1 MNIKRLGKAIG
12 AGLRKKA
19 PKICIGAGIAAG
31 VAALVTTAIQSTKLS
46 DIIDEGKE
54 EMDKRQQAVD
64 DGKKF
69 KDENGN
75 EQPYTQD
82 ICDADKR
89 KVYFRTALKVA
100 KLYAIP
106 ACLAIGSVV
115 LVCCGAHILSAR
127 LAAETA
133 AYNGAVAAMKA
144 AKSRCEEVCGKE
156 KTEEIFSGLK
166 KTGEY
171 YDVVEKDEN
180 GKDKTVKK
188 PVYEMDENG
197 VDNRFSFIFSKE
209 TTPCWCQ
216 SHMYNQKFFNFQ
228 ENDLNTMLDLD
239 GAVKLS
245 DALKKLHILPPKE
258 NNMTDK
264 DGWLHKEF
272 GGMDGY
278 IQITATL
285 IDPATETYRL
295 EFNVDGDISDRYS
308 KALWARRNHRH
319 SLDD

>member
-12 AGLRKKA
+12 AGLRKNA

-31 VAALVTTAIQSTKLS
+31 IAAIVTTGIQSTKLS
-46 DIIDEGKE
+46 DIIDEANE
-54 EMDKRQQAVD
+54 EMDKRQEAVD
-64 DGKKF
+64 EGKKF
-69 KDENGN
+69 KDEDGK
-75 EQPYTQD
+75 EQEYTQEV
-82 ICDADKR
+82 CDADKR
-89 KVYFRTALKVA
+89 KVYFRTAVKIA

-106 ACLAIGSVV
+106 ACLAIGSIV
-115 LVCCGAHILSAR
+115 LVCCGAHILSVR

-171 YDVVEKDEN
+171 YDVIEKDADGNE
-180 GKDKTVKK
+180 KKVKK
-188 PVYEMDENG
+188 PVYETDENG

-209 TTPCWCQ
+209 TSPMWSA
-216 SHMYNQKFFNFQ
+216 SHMYNQKLFSFQ

-245 DALKKLHILPPKE
+245 DALKKFRILPPE
-258 NNMTDK
+258 DNNMTDR

-278 IQITATL
+278 IQVTATL

-295 EFNVDGDISDRYS
+295 EFNVDGDISDKYA
-308 KALWARRNHRH
+308 KALWARRNHKH

>member
-12 AGLRKKA
+12 AGLKKHA

-31 VAALVTTAIQSTKLS
+31 LGAIVMTGIQSTKLS
-46 DIIDEGKE
+46 DIIDEANE

-64 DGKKF
+64 EGKKF
-69 KDENGN
+69 KDENGK
-75 EQPYTQD
+75 EQPYTQEV
-82 ICDADKR
+82 CDLDKR
-89 KVYFRTALKVA
+89 KVYFRTAKQIA

-106 ACLAIGSVV
+106 ACLAIGSIV

-133 AYNGAVAAMKA
+133 AYNAAVVSLKK
-144 AKSRCEEVCGKE
+144 AKSRCEEVVGKE

-180 GKDKTVKK
+180 GKEKTVKK
-188 PVYEMDENG
+188 EKCEMDENG

-209 TTPCWCQ
+209 TSPCWSS
-216 SHMYNQKFFNFQ
+216 SHMYNQQFFSFQ
-228 ENDLNTMLDLD
+228 ENDLNTSLDLD

-245 DALKKLHILPPKE
+245 DALRKFRILPPKE
-258 NNMTDK
+258 NNMTDR
-264 DGWLHKEF
+264 DGWLHKDF

-278 IQITATL
+278 IQVTATL
-285 IDPATETYRL
+285 IDPATETYRM
-295 EFNVDGDISDRYS
+295 EFNVDGDISDRYA
-308 KALWARRNHRH
+308 KALWARRNHKH